1 MLKSKKKIYL
11 CDIILISNQ
20 NTHIMSNE
28 KSIKP
33 ANGYLMFVLVLVLF
47 IGGIVTTVK
56 YENPAWLIATA
67 VAFISIFGF
76 ILVNP
81 NSSKVILLFGKYIGT
96 IKTNGLYWAN
106 PLYKKRTI
114 SLRASNFDSER
125 LKVNDKLGN
134 PIMISTILVWRVT
147 DTHKAAFDVDN
158 YENFVRVQTD
168 AAVRKLASMYPYD
181 NFADEGTEED
191 ITLRSSVNE
200 VSEALEKEV
209 EERLSIAG
217 IEVLEARI
225 GYLAYAQEIANAMLK
240 RQQATAIVA
249 ARHKIVEGAVSMVE
263 MALEELGK
271 KNIVDLDDER
281 KAAMVSNLMV
291 ILCGDKDASPVLNT
305 GTLSH

>member
-1 MLKSKKKIYL
+1 MKEEKI
-11 CDIILISNQ
+11 
-20 NTHIMSNE
+20 
-28 KSIKP
+28 IKP
-33 ANGYLMFVLVLVLF
+33 ANGYLMLLVTLVLF
-47 IGGIVTTVK
+47 FGSIFYAFNQENPLYLIVTV
-56 YENPAWLIATA
+56 
-67 VAFISIFGF
+67 ISFLGFFGF

-81 NSSKVILLFGKYIGT
+81 NTSKVILLFGKYVGT
-96 IKTNGLYWAN
+96 VKDNGLYWAN
-106 PLYKKRTI
+106 PFYTKKKI

-134 PIMISTILVWRVT
+134 PVMISTILVWRVT
-147 DTHKAAFDVDN
+147 NTYKAALDVDN

-181 NFADEGTEED
+181 NFADEGHDED

-200 VSEALEKEV
+200 VSETLEKEL
-209 EERLSIAG
+209 EERLAIAG

-225 GYLAYAQEIANAMLK
+225 GYLAYAQEIASAMLK

-263 MALEELGK
+263 MALEELNK
-271 KNIVDLDDER
+271 KDIVALDEER

-291 ILCGDKDASPVLNT
+291 ILCGDKEAAPVVNA
-305 GTLSH
+305 GTLNH

>member
-1 MLKSKKKIYL
+1 MKEEKI
-11 CDIILISNQ
+11 IV
-20 NTHIMSNE
+20 
-28 KSIKP
+28 P
-33 ANGYLMFVLVLVLF
+33 ANGYLMLFVFLVLF
-47 IGGIVTTVK
+47 FGSIITMIAL
-56 YENPAWLIATA
+56 ENPLFLIAIVIA
-67 VAFISIFGF
+67 ILIAPGF
-76 ILVNP
+76 IMVQP
-81 NSSKVILLFGKYIGT
+81 NGSRVLLLFGKYVGT
-96 IKTNGLYWAN
+96 VKKNGFYWVN
-106 PLYKKRTI
+106 PFYTKKKI

-134 PIMISTILVWRVT
+134 PVMISTILVWRVQNT
-147 DTHKAAFDVDN
+147 YKAAFDVDN

-181 NFADEGTEED
+181 NFADEGVDED

-200 VSEALEKEV
+200 VSNALEKEID
-209 EERLSIAG
+209 ERLSIAG

-249 ARHKIVEGAVSMVE
+249 ARHKIVEGAVSMVD
-263 MALEELGK
+263 MAIEELNK
-271 KNIVDLDDER
+271 KEVVDLDEER

-291 ILCGDKDASPVLNT
+291 VLCGDKDASPVVNT

>member
-1 MLKSKKKIYL
+1 M
-11 CDIILISNQ
+11 
-20 NTHIMSNE
+20 TNE
-28 KSIKP
+28 KKLSAI
-33 ANGYLMFVLVLVLF
+33 NGYLMLMLF
-47 IGGIVTTVK
+47 FAMPIIGILIFTTTK
-56 YENPAWLIATA
+56 NIAA
-67 VAFISIFGF
+67 LGFIIIAIIMLPGF

-81 NSSKVILLFGKYIGT
+81 NGSRVLLLFGKYVGT
-96 IKTNGLYWAN
+96 IKKNGLFWVN
-106 PLYKKRTI
+106 PLYTKKKI

-134 PIMISTILVWRVT
+134 PVMISTILVWRVT
-147 DTHKAAFDVDN
+147 DTYKAAFDVDN
-158 YENFVRVQTD
+158 YQNFVRIQTD

-181 NFADEGTEED
+181 NFADEGLDED

-200 VSEALEKEV
+200 VSEALEKELQ
-209 EERLSIAG
+209 ERLSMAG

-263 MALEELGK
+263 MALEKLSEK
-271 KNIVDLDDER
+271 DIVNLDEER

-291 ILCGDKDASPVLNT
+291 VLCSDKDASPIVNT
-305 GTLSH
+305 GTLNH

>member
-1 MLKSKKKIYL
+1 MKEEKI
-11 CDIILISNQ
+11 
-20 NTHIMSNE
+20 
-28 KSIKP
+28 IKP
-33 ANGYLMFVLVLVLF
+33 ANGYLMLLIALLLF
-47 IGGIVTTVK
+47 IAGILATIK
-56 YENPAWLIATA
+56 YENPAYLLSTL
-67 VAFISIFGF
+67 VGFISMFGF

-81 NSSKVILLFGKYIGT
+81 NTSKVVLLFGKYVGT
-96 IKTNGLYWAN
+96 IKSNGLFWAN

-147 DTHKAAFDVDN
+147 NTYNAAFDVDN

-181 NFADEGTEED
+181 NFADEGHTED

-200 VSEALEKEV
+200 VSEALEKEI
-209 EERLSIAG
+209 EERLAIAG

-225 GYLAYAQEIANAMLK
+225 GYLAYAQEIASAMLK

-263 MALEELGK
+263 MALVELNK

-291 ILCGDKDASPVLNT
+291 ILCGDKEASPVLNT

>member
-1 MLKSKKKIYL
+1 MKAEKI
-11 CDIILISNQ
+11 I
-20 NTHIMSNE
+20 T
-28 KSIKP
+28 P
-33 ANGYLMFVLVLVLF
+33 ANGYLMLLIFFVML
-47 IGGIVTTVK
+47 IGGIVAINIT
-56 YENPAWLIATA
+56 ENFFFIIVILLAVTIA
-67 VAFISIFGF
+67 FGF
-76 ILVNP
+76 IMVQP
-81 NSSKVILLFGKYIGT
+81 NNSRVLLLFGKYVGS
-96 IKTNGLYWAN
+96 IKESGFYWVN
-106 PLYKKRTI
+106 PFYSKKKI
-114 SLRASNFDSER
+114 SLRARNFDSER

-134 PIMISTILVWRVT
+134 PIMISTILVWRVK
-147 DTHKAAFDVDN
+147 DTFKAAFDVDN

-181 NFADEGTEED
+181 NFADEGHDED

-200 VSEALEKEV
+200 VSEALEKEIH
-209 EERLSIAG
+209 ERLSIAG

-263 MALEELGK
+263 MALDELGK
-271 KNIVDLDDER
+271 KDIVDLDEER

-305 GTLSH
+305 GTLNQ

>member
-1 MLKSKKKIYL
+1 MKQEKI
-11 CDIILISNQ
+11 IS
-20 NTHIMSNE
+20 
-28 KSIKP
+28 P
-33 ANGYLMFVLVLVLF
+33 ANGYLMLF
-47 IGGIVTTVK
+47 IFIIMFFGSITAIFITESFLFIIPVFI
-56 YENPAWLIATA
+56 AILIST
-67 VAFISIFGF
+67 GF
-76 ILVNP
+76 IMVQP
-81 NSSKVILLFGKYIGT
+81 NNSRVLLLFGKYVGT
-96 IKTNGLYWAN
+96 INKNGFYWVI
-106 PLYKKRTI
+106 PFYTKKKI

-134 PIMISTILVWRVT
+134 PIMISTILVWRVK
-147 DTHKAAFDVDN
+147 DTYKAAFDVDN
-158 YENFVRVQTD
+158 FENFVHVQTD

-181 NFADEGTEED
+181 NFADEGHTEG

-200 VSEALEKEV
+200 VSETLEKEI

-271 KNIVDLDDER
+271 KNIIDLDDER

-305 GTLSH
+305 GTLNQ

>member
-1 MLKSKKKIYL
+1 MKEEKI
-11 CDIILISNQ
+11 IV
-20 NTHIMSNE
+20 
-28 KSIKP
+28 P
-33 ANGYLMFVLVLVLF
+33 ANGYLMLFVFLILF
-47 IGGIVTTVK
+47 FGSII
-56 YENPAWLIATA
+56 ALIAMKNPWFLFVIIIT
-67 VAFISIFGF
+67 ISIAPGF
-76 ILVNP
+76 IMVQP
-81 NSSKVILLFGKYIGT
+81 NGSRVLLLFGKYVGT
-96 IKTNGLYWAN
+96 VKKNGFYWVN
-106 PLYKKRTI
+106 PFYTKKKI

-134 PIMISTILVWRVT
+134 PVMISTILVWRVQNT
-147 DTHKAAFDVDN
+147 YKAAFDVDN

-181 NFADEGTEED
+181 NFADEGVDED

-200 VSEALEKEV
+200 VSNALEKEID
-209 EERLSIAG
+209 ERLSIAG

-263 MALEELGK
+263 MAIDQLSK
-271 KNIVDLDDER
+271 KEVVHLDEER

-291 ILCGDKDASPVLNT
+291 VLCGDKDASPVLNT
-305 GTLSH
+305 GTLNH

>member
-1 MLKSKKKIYL
+1 M
-11 CDIILISNQ
+11 
-20 NTHIMSNE
+20 TNE
-28 KSIKP
+28 RNLNAI
-33 ANGYLMFVLVLVLF
+33 NGYLMLLLFFVVLLMGIALF
-47 IGGIVTTVK
+47 SIIKNIAALG
-56 YENPAWLIATA
+56 LIILA
-67 VAFISIFGF
+67 IIMLPGF

-81 NSSKVILLFGKYIGT
+81 NSSRVLLLFGKYVGT
-96 IKTNGLYWAN
+96 IKKNGLFWVN
-106 PLYKKRTI
+106 PFFSKKKI

-134 PIMISTILVWRVT
+134 PVMISTILVWRGT
-147 DTHKAAFDVDN
+147 DTYRAAFDVDD
-158 YENFVRVQTD
+158 YQNFVRVQTD

-181 NFADEGTEED
+181 NFADEGLDED

-200 VSEALEKEV
+200 VSEALEKEIQ
-209 EERLSIAG
+209 ERLSMAG

-263 MALEELGK
+263 MALEELNK
-271 KNIVDLDDER
+271 KDVVNLDEER

-291 ILCGDKDASPVLNT
+291 VLCSDKDVSPIVNT
-305 GTLSH
+305 GTLNH

>member
-1 MLKSKKKIYL
+1 MKEEKI
-11 CDIILISNQ
+11 IV
-20 NTHIMSNE
+20 
-28 KSIKP
+28 P
-33 ANGYLMFVLVLVLF
+33 ANGYLMLLVFLILF
-47 IGGIVTTVK
+47 FGTIALAIAQNQPE
-56 YENPAWLIATA
+56 YLPILIIALIIA
-67 VAFISIFGF
+67 PGF
-76 ILVNP
+76 IMVQP
-81 NSSKVILLFGKYIGT
+81 NGSRVLLIFGKYVGT
-96 IKTNGLYWAN
+96 VKKNGFYWVN
-106 PLYKKRTI
+106 PFYTKKKI
-114 SLRASNFDSER
+114 SLRARNFDSER

-134 PIMISTILVWRVT
+134 PVMISTILVWRVQNT
-147 DTHKAAFDVDN
+147 YKAAFDVDV

-181 NFADEGTEED
+181 NFADEGVDED

-200 VSEALEKEV
+200 VSNALEKEI

-271 KNIVDLDDER
+271 KQIVDLDEER

-305 GTLSH
+305 GTLNH